1 MNAINIMNLTKK
13 FNSKTVIDN
22 LNLEVKPNQVFGFL
36 GKNGAGKST
45 LINILSGNVYKTS
58 GSFSILDYSDND
70 ISIIKKQIGVM
81 PDVANLY
88 TNMNAI
94 EFLTYM
100 AKLKGLNLTK
110 NEIFKVLSQ
119 VKLENVHKVKIQNYS
134 FGMKK
139 KISLAQAILGKP
151 KLIFL
156 DEPTSGVDPESI
168 LAIHDLIKSLRDKGT
183 TIFLTS
189 HNLNEVEKLC
199 TNIAILEKGK
209 IKLQGNLEK
218 LKEDFSKNI
227 NIKITYSCES
237 KIDLSTLDDI
247 NLISISHNEINL
259 EVKDKSKIPYIVN
272 LLIENKA
279 NIYELNQNTVSLE
292 DIFLN

>member
-22 LNLEVKPNQVFGFL
+22 LNLEVEPNQVFGFL

-100 AKLKGLNLTK
+100 SKLKGLNLSK
-110 NEIFKVLSQ
+110 NEILKVLSE

-168 LAIHDLIKSLRDKGT
+168 LAIHDLIKSLRDKNT

-218 LKEDFSKNI
+218 LKEDFSTSI

-237 KIDLSTLDDI
+237 NIDLSTLDDI

-272 LLIENKA
+272 LLVENKA